1 MKEALAVATRRPAN
15 RSRCAAIAASPAA
28 ADGSTATPASAWSWR
43 IAATRPASSTASMS
57 SMTQARS
64 STAGGIGIRTA
75 IPSAIVS
82 AAGSGPTASRPRTQ
96 QSRVTGAPALTTP
109 ITRVPGQRARAQV
122 PIPAA
127 SEPSPTG
134 TRIPSSGPAASYEE
148 FTREHLL
155 SDPNVRGFTTYVVLR
170 RMKSG
175 LALPIE

>member
-1 MKEALAVATRRPAN
+1 
-15 RSRCAAIAASPAA
+15 
-28 ADGSTATPASAWSWR
+28 
-43 IAATRPASSTASMS
+43 
-57 SMTQARS
+57 
-64 STAGGIGIRTA
+64 
-75 IPSAIVS
+75 
-82 AAGSGPTASRPRTQ
+82 
-96 QSRVTGAPALTTP
+96 
-109 ITRVPGQRARAQV
+109 VPGQRARAQV